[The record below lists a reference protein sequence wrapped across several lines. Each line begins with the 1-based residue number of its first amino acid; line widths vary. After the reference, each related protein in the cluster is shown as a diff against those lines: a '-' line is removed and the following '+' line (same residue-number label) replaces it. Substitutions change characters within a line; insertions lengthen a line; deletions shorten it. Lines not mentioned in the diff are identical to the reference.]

1 VHEAKEYLFMHA
13 HFQVEVL
20 ASQDEPNPPFRQPE
34 KTGYC

>member
-1 VHEAKEYLFMHA
+1 MTEAKEYLFILSY
-13 HFQVEVL
+13 FQVEVL